1 MQRRACDGRLDGGER
16 AVSARLPADIH
27 GYTEGPYQKCEN
39 ILPHIFVA
47 FFTILSL
54 QKHSKSDKI
63 DFEEFLRCLIKI
75 SQKCYPSYK
84 TKEASMQQLLMD
96 NILPLALRREPVSIS
111 SIMKTSSMEALLR
124 HFESA
129 FSTMFRFFA
138 VSSDEVTKNKGLIKS
153 LGQSNRITASFEEH
167 RSLIEEATSRCR
179 MESALSKH
187 MAYTDF
193 IRFAHEVGLVSRLV
207 QCVI

>member
-1 MQRRACDGRLDGGER
+1 M
-16 AVSARLPADIH
+16 
-27 GYTEGPYQKCEN
+27 
-39 ILPHIFVA
+39 
-47 FFTILSL
+47 
-54 QKHSKSDKI
+54 
-63 DFEEFLRCLIKI
+63 RCLIKI

-96 NILPLALRREPVSIS
+96 NILPLALRREPVSIA
-111 SIMKTSSMEALLR
+111 SIMKTPSMEALLR

-129 FSTMFRFFA
+129 FSTIFRFFA

-187 MAYTDF
+187 MAYVDF